1 MMDRARN
8 NIAIIPTQFIISIPT
23 SIHIDP
29 HPRFLKWKI
38 KWRGT
43 STYHSSQECL
53 WQPFSYLMS
62 IWILMSFRQKLL
74 LLELKWFSND
84 VQWMKQ
90 VSSNLMRTS
99 FQFTIDFKITMNELF
114 CWSRLTQIM
123 THQFSYEKLILVRA
137 WMLKL
142 FLASNKVCKSS
153 LD

>member
-1 MMDRARN
+1 MDRARN

-38 KWRGT
+38 KSRGGRGGL
-43 STYHSSQECL
+43 QECL

-74 LLELKWFSND
+74 LLEQLKWFSND